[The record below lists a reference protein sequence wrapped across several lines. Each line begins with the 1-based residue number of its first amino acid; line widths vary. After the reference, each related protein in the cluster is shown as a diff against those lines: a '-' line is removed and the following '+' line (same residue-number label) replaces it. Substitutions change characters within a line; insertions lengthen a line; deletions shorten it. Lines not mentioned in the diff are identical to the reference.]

1 MRKPSELNKQKYC
14 KARNKYDRMIKMKK
28 QNYIKSKL
36 EENKYN
42 LRETWRIINNLLG
55 RKTQQQTNPMS
66 INGTLVTDDV
76 IVANHF
82 NDYFSSVADNLVKTI
97 PTSSS
102 FFYNYLNKSVGNSIF
117 LKPTTPKEIKDV
129 ISTLKPKLSS
139 GVDNIPMKIIKHIPD
154 TIVELL
160 AWIFNMS
167 IEQGQYPTRFKTA
180 KVTPI
185 FKKGNRKFANNYRP
199 ISLLPGFSKI
209 LERIIHSRVSNFLE
223 KHEVFYELQFGFR
236 KDHSTELAVTYMVSD
251 IANAIESG
259 QTTMGIFLDL
269 SKAFDTINHNIL
281 LSKLCHYGIRGNAN
295 KWFKSYLSNRR
306 QLTEFNK
313 VQSNYRNVQH
323 GVPQGSI
330 LGPLLFLVYINDF
343 QNCLDQAHPIM
354 FADDTNIF
362 IKHKQID
369 IVYDQAQCEL
379 HNIASWL
386 SANRLSLNADKTK
399 YTIFHTHK
407 KSYNMQFPILR
418 FNNKPIERVKKTPFL
433 GVLLDENLSW
443 KSHMLALFQKM
454 RRNVGIIYKLKSY
467 LNSNN
472 LICIYHSLIAS
483 HLRYCITS
491 WNHGNTILA
500 KKIDNHCSKVIK
512 LIVKSNCN
520 TTNLFSVTDMYTLEM
535 GKLMHKFNQNQLPT
549 IFKNLFR
556 PNNTVHSHSTRNRY
570 AYHLPFYSTSV
581 SQQSIQYS
589 GAKVW
594 NALPSDIRALQ
605 SRSAFVTKLK
615 KHLSQ

>member
-1 MRKPSELNKQKYC
+1 MKSSIILTQYGFQ
-14 KARNKYDRMIKMKK
+14 RNTSTNHALTVVNTNSMDNI
-28 QNYIKSKL
+28 L
-36 EENKYN
+36 
-42 LRETWRIINNLLG
+42 IINNNQRFTVLIF
-55 RKTQQQTNPMS
+55 
-66 INGTLVTDDV
+66 INL
-76 IVANHF
+76 
-82 NDYFSSVADNLVKTI
+82 K
-97 PTSSS
+97 
-102 FFYNYLNKSVGNSIF
+102 NY
-117 LKPTTPKEIKDV
+117 
-129 ISTLKPKLSS
+129 
-139 GVDNIPMKIIKHIPD
+139 
-154 TIVELL
+154 
-160 AWIFNMS
+160 
-167 IEQGQYPTRFKTA
+167 
-180 KVTPI
+180 
-185 FKKGNRKFANNYRP
+185 
-199 ISLLPGFSKI
+199 
-209 LERIIHSRVSNFLE
+209 
-223 KHEVFYELQFGFR
+223 
-236 KDHSTELAVTYMVSD
+236 
-251 IANAIESG
+251 
-259 QTTMGIFLDL
+259 
-269 SKAFDTINHNIL
+269 
-281 LSKLCHYGIRGNAN
+281 
-295 KWFKSYLSNRR
+295 
-306 QLTEFNK
+306 
-313 VQSNYRNVQH
+313 
-323 GVPQGSI
+323 
-330 LGPLLFLVYINDF
+330 LVYINDF

-500 KKIDNHCSKVIK
+500 KKIDNLCSKVIK

>member
-1 MRKPSELNKQKYC
+1 
-14 KARNKYDRMIKMKK
+14 
-28 QNYIKSKL
+28 
-36 EENKYN
+36 
-42 LRETWRIINNLLG
+42 
-55 RKTQQQTNPMS
+55 
-66 INGTLVTDDV
+66 
-76 IVANHF
+76 
-82 NDYFSSVADNLVKTI
+82 
-97 PTSSS
+97 
-102 FFYNYLNKSVGNSIF
+102 
-117 LKPTTPKEIKDV
+117 
-129 ISTLKPKLSS
+129 
-139 GVDNIPMKIIKHIPD
+139 
-154 TIVELL
+154 
-160 AWIFNMS
+160 
-167 IEQGQYPTRFKTA
+167 
-180 KVTPI
+180 
-185 FKKGNRKFANNYRP
+185 
-199 ISLLPGFSKI
+199 
-209 LERIIHSRVSNFLE
+209 
-223 KHEVFYELQFGFR
+223 
-236 KDHSTELAVTYMVSD
+236 MVSD

-330 LGPLLFLVYINDF
+330 LEPLLFLVHINDF
-343 QNCLDQAHPIM
+343 QNCLDQAHSIM

-369 IVYDQAQCEL
+369 IVYDQVQCEL
-379 HNIASWL
+379 QNIASWL

-399 YTIFHTHK
+399 YTIFHIHK

-443 KSHMLALFQKM
+443 KSHMLALLQKM

-500 KKIDNHCSKVIK
+500 KKIDNLCSKVIK

-570 AYHLPFYSTSV
+570 AYHLPIYSTSV
-581 SQQSIQYS
+581 FQQSIQYS